1 MRIIFVA
8 LVSILFSQPVFA
20 WEQAPIAHCYK
31 AIETGVFLKRFIT
44 GENGDYYNPRKAHVH
59 VFVDQKIY
67 DFYYK
72 TGPDYTK
79 YSGTRRAYCEVIRFV
94 DYDCSGD
101 FKRSC

>member
-20 WEQAPIAHCYK
+20 WEQVPIAHCYK
-31 AIETGVFLKRFIT
+31 ALEKGVVLHDFWT
-44 GENGDYYNPRKAHVH
+44 GERDSWHDPRKRHFH
-59 VFVDQKIY
+59 VFTNQSIY

-72 TGPDYTK
+72 VGQDYTK
-79 YSGTRRAYCEVIRFV
+79 YSDTRRAYCEVIRFV